1 LNCGDVRC
9 VVDGAGRESR
19 WNEPTWLERRCRS
32 LLDGKK
38 MPAVVSWKEDTG
50 RCWMEKDQERKS
62 GVMRRLNE
70 GAGRE
75 ELAGASALKRDDN
88 RAKKRAEATSY
99 FPRSRKSYW

>member
-1 LNCGDVRC
+1 MNCGDVRC

-38 MPAVVSWKEDTG
+38 MLAVVGWK
-50 RCWMEKDQERKS
+50 KDQERKS
-62 GVMRRLNE
+62 GAMERLNE
-70 GAGRE
+70 EAGRE

>member
-1 LNCGDVRC
+1 MERADLAGKKMP
-9 VVDGAGRESR
+9 VVVGWKEDAGRC
-19 WNEPTWLERRCRS
+19 WMERRCRS

-38 MPAVVSWKEDTG
+38 MLAVVGWK
-50 RCWMEKDQERKS
+50 KDQERKS
-62 GVMRRLNE
+62 GAMERLNE
-70 GAGRE
+70 EAGRE